1 MQIGPRVE
9 QERVVTMTNTSRTG
23 LMACALVLSLTGS
36 ALAGGLSQRS
46 SATSSRLSG
55 KATVASSDTGR
66 VTINRQ
72 ALWAP
77 CMRQAPASLS
87 RKASGDST
95 VGRAVRAVV
104 GVEARGGS
112 LAAAVGGFMARNETD
127 ELQARRVRQR
137 WQNVT
142 GYAVNAGRAVQ
153 RLGAAVR
160 P

>member
-9 QERVVTMTNTSRTG
+9 QERVVTMTNLSRTG
-23 LMACALVLSLTGS
+23 LMACALVLTLTGS

-46 SATSSRLSG
+46 SATTSRMAG
-55 KATVASSDTGR
+55 KATSASSESGR
-66 VTINRQ
+66 MTINRQ

-87 RKASGDST
+87 RTSSGDST
-95 VGRAVRAVV
+95 LGRAVRAVV
-104 GVEARGGS
+104 GVEAKGGS